1 MVSSIYFVC
10 MSTLV
15 SLVQHELMQIMSG
28 DEEAKLDAELA
39 SLRARKAAVSVQPL
53 GDYPPKFQYAN

>member
-1 MVSSIYFVC
+1 
-10 MSTLV
+10 MSTLF

-39 SLRARKAAVSVQPL
+39 SLRAQKAAVSVQL
-53 GDYPPKFQYAN
+53 LSDYPPKQTEVCDHLFFL

>member
-1 MVSSIYFVC
+1 

-53 GDYPPKFQYAN
+53 SDYPPKFQYAN